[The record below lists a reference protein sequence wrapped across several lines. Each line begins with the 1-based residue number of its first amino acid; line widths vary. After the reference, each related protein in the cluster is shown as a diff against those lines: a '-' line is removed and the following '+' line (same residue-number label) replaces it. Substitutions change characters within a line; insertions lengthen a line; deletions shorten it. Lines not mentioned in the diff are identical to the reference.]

1 MARSKR
7 RVAKPAAK
15 KREGRRIVRLDN
27 EERRAALLAM
37 GQAAFAKL
45 PYDEV
50 SIDDLAAK
58 AKISKGLFYYYF
70 PTKRDLYIAGLRE
83 TSKGLT
89 RMLTSVPRDL
99 PPRDR
104 AGAAVDAYLDSVQ
117 QLGPAFIAL
126 MRGAIGADPRVSEV
140 VEAVRRGIAD
150 EFFASPVG
158 RLLEQ
163 KPLSRIAIRGW
174 IGMVEAASIEW
185 LANRTIDRVAV
196 RELLVDQLF
205 SVLTQVVGT
214 AGVAKLDA
222 DRRTPAGTR
231 R

>member
-15 KREGRRIVRLDN
+15 KRIVRLDN

-37 GQAAFAKL
+37 GQAAFAKT

-99 PPRDR
+99 PPRER

-163 KPLSRIAIRGW
+163 KPLSRVAIRGW

-185 LANRTIDRVAV
+185 LANRTIDRAAV

-205 SVLTQVVGT
+205 AVLTQVVGS

-222 DRRTPAGTR
+222 DRRGSAAAR

>member
-1 MARSKR
+1 VARSKR

-15 KREGRRIVRLDN
+15 KRDGRRIIRLDN

-99 PPRDR
+99 APRER

-117 QLGPAFIAL
+117 QLGPAFVAL

-174 IGMVEAASIEW
+174 IGMVEASSIEW
-185 LANRTIDRVAV
+185 LANKTIDRIAV

-205 SVLTQVVGT
+205 SILTQVIGS

-222 DRRTPAGTR
+222 DRRVPAAAR